1 MTNPH
6 PLTNDLAENIALDAQ
21 WSSDIGNVVFTYDDM
36 RAAYDK
42 GFSDAIECI
51 RKEGL
56 AHYSALYEA
65 QERFY
70 KQQEDNNAG

>member
-1 MTNPH
+1 MTH
-6 PLTNDLAENIALDAQ
+6 PLTDDLG
-21 WSSDIGNVVFTYDDM
+21 SVVFTYEDM

-51 RKEGL
+51 RKAGL

-70 KQQEDNNAG
+70 KQQEDN